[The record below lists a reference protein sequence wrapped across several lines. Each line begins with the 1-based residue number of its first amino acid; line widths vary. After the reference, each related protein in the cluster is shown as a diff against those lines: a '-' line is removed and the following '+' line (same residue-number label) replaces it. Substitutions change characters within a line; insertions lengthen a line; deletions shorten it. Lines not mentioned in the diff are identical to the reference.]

1 MGDGGE
7 QQHDTHNDGQQ
18 EQGHNLSSALTIVG
32 GAQEQSTANKTAPRH
47 GAQQEPC
54 EHGGGY
60 QFSEMA
66 HQPAQALTGEQGAQA
81 TRGEG
86 CTEQP
91 RHEHQQQLK
100 DEQRE
105 SDMWKILF
113 QMRNEK

>member
-1 MGDGGE
+1 MGDGCE
-7 QQHDTHNDGQQ
+7 QQHDTHNDSQQ
-18 EQGHNLSSALTIVG
+18 EQGHDLGSALTIVG
-32 GAQEQSTANKTAPRH
+32 GAQEQSTTNKTAPRH
-47 GAQQEPC
+47 GAQQEPSK
-54 EHGGGY
+54 HGGGY
-60 QFSEMA
+60 HFSEMA

-105 SDMWKILF
+105 GDMWEKPF
-113 QMRNEK
+113 QVRS